1 MFNFKPNSVTGQ
13 LEANFNAK
21 LISIGENFLTNINN
35 VKYKVGTIEFTNAQN
50 KLVQKSARIYEKNLS
65 YGMPVGQSYLC
76 TVSKYQDASGNTQYD
91 IKCSHLQGAQRATSD
106 DFEGVA
112 VTVTSSALAEQAV

>member
-21 LISIGENFLTNINN
+21 LIRIGENFLTNIIG
-35 VKYKVGTIEFTNAQN
+35 VKYKVGMIEFTNS
-50 KLVQKSARIYEKNLS
+50 KGDLVQRNARIYEKNLS

-76 TVSKYQDASGNTQYD
+76 TVSKFQDASGNTQVD
-91 IKCSHLQGAQRATSD
+91 IKCSHLQGAERASID

-112 VTVTSSALAEQAV
+112 VTSSALAEQAI

>member
-21 LISIGENFLTNINN
+21 LLSVGQNFLTNSNGI
-35 VKYKVGTIEFTNAQN
+35 KYKVGTIEFKNAQGA
-50 KLVQKSARIYEKNLS
+50 LIQRSARIYEKNLS

-76 TVSKYQDASGNTQYD
+76 TVSKYQDVSGTTQYD
-91 IKCSHLQGAQRATSD
+91 IKCSHLQGAQRASSD
-106 DFEGVA
+106 DFEGA
-112 VTVTSSALAEQAV
+112 TVTSNALAEQAV

>member
-21 LISIGENFLTNINN
+21 LISIGENFLSNSNG
-35 VKYKVGTIEFTNAQN
+35 VKYKVGMVEFTNAKGELIQR
-50 KLVQKSARIYEKNLS
+50 SARIYEKNLS

-76 TVSKYQDASGNTQYD
+76 TVSKYVDTTGATQYD

-112 VTVTSSALAEQAV
+112 VTSNALAEQAI

>member
-21 LISIGENFLTNINN
+21 LVNIGENFLTNTNG
-35 VKYKVGTIEFTNAQN
+35 VKYKIGTIAFTNA
-50 KLVQKSARIYEKNLS
+50 KGALVQKSARIYERNLS

-76 TVSKYQDASGNTQYD
+76 TVSKFQDASGATQYD
-91 IKCSHLQGAQRATSD
+91 IKCSHLQGAQRATAE
-106 DFEGVA
+106 DFESVA
-112 VTVTSSALAEQAV
+112 VTSNALAEQAI

>member
-21 LISIGENFLTNINN
+21 LISIGENFLTNSNK
-35 VKYKVGTIEFTNAQN
+35 VKYKVGMIEFTNS
-50 KLVQKSARIYEKNLS
+50 KGDLVQRNARIYEKNLS

-76 TVSKYQDASGNTQYD
+76 TVSKYIDSAGATQYD
-91 IKCSHLQGAQRATSD
+91 IKCSHLQGAQRATSE
-106 DFEGVA
+106 DFESVA
-112 VTVTSSALAEQAV
+112 VTSNALAEQAI

>member
-21 LISIGENFLTNINN
+21 LISIGENFLTNSNK
-35 VKYKVGTIEFTNAQN
+35 VKYKVGMIEFTNAKGELIQRI
-50 KLVQKSARIYEKNLS
+50 ARIYEKNLS

-76 TVSKYQDASGNTQYD
+76 TVSKYVDTAGATQYD
-91 IKCSHLQGAQRATSD
+91 IKCSHLQGAQRATAN

-112 VTVTSSALAEQAV
+112 VTSNALAEQAI

>member
-21 LISIGENFLTNINN
+21 LISIGENFLTNTNG
-35 VKYKVGTIEFTNAQN
+35 VKYKVGTIEFTNA
-50 KLVQKSARIYEKNLS
+50 KGALVQKSARIYEKNLS
-65 YGMPVGQSYLC
+65 YGMPVGQSYMC
-76 TVSKYQDASGNTQYD
+76 TVSKYQDANGATQYD

-112 VTVTSSALAEQAV
+112 VTSNALAEQAV

>member
-21 LISIGENFLTNINN
+21 LISIGENFLTNANGS
-35 VKYKVGTIEFTNAQN
+35 KYKVGTIEFKDAKGVLIQRG
-50 KLVQKSARIYEKNLS
+50 ARIYEKNLS

-76 TVSKYQDASGNTQYD
+76 TVSKYQDASGSTQYD

-112 VTVTSSALAEQAV
+112 VTSNALAEQAV

>member
-21 LISIGENFLTNINN
+21 LISLGENFLTNSNK
-35 VKYKVGTIEFTNAQN
+35 VKYKVGMIEFTNS
-50 KLVQKSARIYEKNLS
+50 KGDLVQRNARIYEKNLS

-76 TVSKYQDASGNTQYD
+76 TVSKYIDSAGATQYD
-91 IKCSHLQGAQRATSD
+91 IKCSHLQGAQRATSE
-106 DFEGVA
+106 DFESVA
-112 VTVTSSALAEQAV
+112 VTSNALAEQAI

>member
-21 LISIGENFLTNINN
+21 LIRIGENFLTNTNG
-35 VKYKVGTIEFTNAQN
+35 VKYKVGTIEFTNAKN
-50 KLVQKSARIYEKNLS
+50 IVVQKSARIFEKNLS

-76 TVSKYQDASGNTQYD
+76 TVSKYIDNAGATQYD

-106 DFEGVA
+106 DFEGVTVA
-112 VTVTSSALAEQAV
+112 VTSNALAEQAI

>member
-1 MFNFKPNSVTGQ
+1 MFNFKQNSVTGQ

-21 LISIGENFLTNINN
+21 LINIGQNFLTNINGF
-35 VKYKVGTIEFTNAQN
+35 KYKIGTIEFTNA
-50 KLVQKSARIYEKNLS
+50 KGALVQKSARIHEKNLS

-76 TVSKYQDASGNTQYD
+76 TVSKYQDASGATQYD

-112 VTVTSSALAEQAV
+112 VTSNALAEQAI

>member
-21 LISIGENFLTNINN
+21 LISIGQNFLTNINN

-50 KLVQKSARIYEKNLS
+50 KVVQKSARIYDKNLS

-76 TVSKYQDASGNTQYD
+76 TVSKYQDASGSTQYD
-91 IKCSHLQGAQRATSD
+91 IKCSHLQGAQRATSE

-112 VTVTSSALAEQAV
+112 VTSNALAEQAF

>member
-1 MFNFKPNSVTGQ
+1 MFNFKPNSTTGQ

-21 LISIGENFLTNINN
+21 LISIGENFLTNING

-50 KLVQKSARIYEKNLS
+50 KVVQKSARIYEKNLS

-76 TVSKYQDASGNTQYD
+76 TVSKYIDSAGATQYD

-112 VTVTSSALAEQAV
+112 VASNALAEQAI

>member
-21 LISIGENFLTNINN
+21 LISIGQNFLTNINN

-50 KLVQKSARIYEKNLS
+50 KVVQKGARIYERNLS

-76 TVSKYQDASGNTQYD
+76 TVSKYQDASGSTQYD
-91 IKCSHLQGAQRATSD
+91 IKCSHLQGAERATSE

-112 VTVTSSALAEQAV
+112 VTSNALAGQAI

>member
-21 LISIGENFLTNINN
+21 LISIGENFLTNTNG
-35 VKYKVGTIEFTNAQN
+35 VKYKVGTIEFTNA
-50 KLVQKSARIYEKNLS
+50 KGALVQKSARIFEKNLS
-65 YGMPVGQSYLC
+65 YGMPIGQSYLC
-76 TVSKYQDASGNTQYD
+76 TVSKYQDASGSTQYD
-91 IKCSHLQGAQRATSD
+91 IKCSHLQGAQRATSE

-112 VTVTSSALAEQAV
+112 VTSSALAEQAV

>member
-21 LISIGENFLTNINN
+21 LVSIGQNFLTNINN
-35 VKYKVGTIEFTNAQN
+35 VKYKVGTIEFTNA
-50 KLVQKSARIYEKNLS
+50 KGALVQKSARIYEKNLS
-65 YGMPVGQSYLC
+65 YGMPVGQSYMC
-76 TVSKYQDASGNTQYD
+76 TVSKYQDASGSTQYD

-112 VTVTSSALAEQAV
+112 VTSNALAEQAV

>member
-21 LISIGENFLTNINN
+21 LINIGENFLTNINN
-35 VKYKVGTIEFTNAQN
+35 VKYKVGKIEFTNA
-50 KLVQKSARIYEKNLS
+50 KGALVQKSARIYERNLS

-76 TVSKYQDASGNTQYD
+76 TVSKYIDSAGATQYD
-91 IKCSHLQGAQRATSD
+91 VKCSHLQGAERATSE
-106 DFEGVA
+106 DFESVA
-112 VTVTSSALAEQAV
+112 VTSNALAEQAI

>member
-1 MFNFKPNSVTGQ
+1 MFNFKSNPVTGQ

-21 LISIGENFLTNINN
+21 LVSVGENFLSNSNG

-50 KLVQKSARIYEKNLS
+50 RIVQKSARIYEKNLS

-76 TVSKYQDASGNTQYD
+76 TVSKYTDSTGATQYD

-106 DFEGVA
+106 DFESVA
-112 VTVTSSALAEQAV
+112 VTSNALAEQAI

>member
-1 MFNFKPNSVTGQ
+1 MFNFKPNSKTGQ

-21 LISIGENFLTNINN
+21 LINIGENFLANSNN
-35 VKYKVGTIEFTNAQN
+35 VKYKIGKIEFTNA
-50 KLVQKSARIYEKNLS
+50 KGVLVQKSARIYEKNLS

-76 TVSKYQDASGNTQYD
+76 TVSKYQDTSGATQYD
-91 IKCSHLQGAQRATSD
+91 IKCSHLQGAQRATSE

-112 VTVTSSALAEQAV
+112 VTSNALAEQAI

>member
-21 LISIGENFLTNINN
+21 LISVGENFLTNSNK
-35 VKYKVGTIEFTNAQN
+35 VKYKVGMIEFTNS
-50 KLVQKSARIYEKNLS
+50 KGDLVQRNARIYEKNLS

-76 TVSKYQDASGNTQYD
+76 TVSKYVDTAGATQYD
-91 IKCSHLQGAQRATSD
+91 IKCSHLQGAQRATSE
-106 DFEGVA
+106 DFESVA
-112 VTVTSSALAEQAV
+112 VTSNALAEQAV

>member
-21 LISIGENFLTNINN
+21 LISIGENFLTNSNG
-35 VKYKVGTIEFTNAQN
+35 VKFKVGMVEFTNAKGELIQR
-50 KLVQKSARIYEKNLS
+50 SARIYEKNLS

-76 TVSKYQDASGNTQYD
+76 TVSKYVDTAGATQYD

-112 VTVTSSALAEQAV
+112 VTSNALAEQAI

>member
-21 LISIGENFLTNINN
+21 LISIGENFLTNTNG
-35 VKYKVGTIEFTNAQN
+35 VKYKVGMIEFTNS
-50 KLVQKSARIYEKNLS
+50 KGDLVQRNARIYEKNLS

-76 TVSKYQDASGNTQYD
+76 TVSKYVDNAGATQYD

-112 VTVTSSALAEQAV
+112 ITSNALAEQAI

>member
-21 LISIGENFLTNINN
+21 LISIGENFLTNTNG
-35 VKYKVGTIEFTNAQN
+35 VKYKVGMVEFTNAKGELIQR
-50 KLVQKSARIYEKNLS
+50 SARIFEKNLS

-76 TVSKYQDASGNTQYD
+76 TVSKYIDSAGATQYD
-91 IKCSHLQGAQRATSD
+91 IKCSHLQGAQRATSE

-112 VTVTSSALAEQAV
+112 VTSNALAEQAI

>member
-21 LISIGENFLTNINN
+21 LISIGENFLTNTNG

-50 KLVQKSARIYEKNLS
+50 KVVQKSARIYEKNLS

-76 TVSKYQDASGNTQYD
+76 TVSRYQDASGSTQYD
-91 IKCSHLQGAQRATSD
+91 IKCSHLQGAERATSE

-112 VTVTSSALAEQAV
+112 VTSNALAEQAV

>member
-21 LISIGENFLTNINN
+21 LISIGENFLTNTNG
-35 VKYKVGTIEFTNAQN
+35 VKYKVGMVEFTNVKGELIQR
-50 KLVQKSARIYEKNLS
+50 SARIYEKNLS

-76 TVSKYQDASGNTQYD
+76 TVSKYIDSAGATQYD
-91 IKCSHLQGAQRATSD
+91 IRCSHLQGAQRATSD

-112 VTVTSSALAEQAV
+112 VTSNALAEQAI

>member
-21 LISIGENFLTNINN
+21 LISIGQNFLTNINN

-50 KLVQKSARIYEKNLS
+50 QVVQKSARIYEKNLS
-65 YGMPVGQSYLC
+65 YGMPIGQSYLC
-76 TVSKYQDASGNTQYD
+76 TVSRFIDSAGATQYD

-106 DFEGVA
+106 DFEGA
-112 VTVTSSALAEQAV
+112 TVTLNALAEQAV

>member
-50 KLVQKSARIYEKNLS
+50 KVVQKSARIYEKNLS
-65 YGMPVGQSYLC
+65 YGMSVGQSYLC
-76 TVSKYQDASGNTQYD
+76 TVSRYQDASGSTQYD
-91 IKCSHLQGAQRATSD
+91 IKCSHLQGAQRATSE

-112 VTVTSSALAEQAV
+112 VTSNALAEQAV

>member
-21 LISIGENFLTNINN
+21 LISIGQNFLTNINN

-50 KLVQKSARIYEKNLS
+50 QVVQKSARIYEKNLS

-76 TVSKYQDASGNTQYD
+76 TVSKYIDSAGATQYD

-106 DFEGVA
+106 DFEGA
-112 VTVTSSALAEQAV
+112 TVTLNALAEQAV

>member
-21 LISIGENFLTNINN
+21 LISIGENFLTNING
-35 VKYKVGTIEFTNAQN
+35 VKYKVGMVEFTNVKGELIQR
-50 KLVQKSARIYEKNLS
+50 SARIYEKNLS
-65 YGMPVGQSYLC
+65 YGMTVGQSYLC
-76 TVSKYQDASGNTQYD
+76 TVSKYIDSAGATQYD
-91 IKCSHLQGAQRATSD
+91 VKCSHLQGAQRATSD

-112 VTVTSSALAEQAV
+112 VTSNALAEQAI

>member
-21 LISIGENFLTNINN
+21 LISIGENFLTNTNG

-50 KLVQKSARIYEKNLS
+50 KVVQKSARIYERNLS
-65 YGMPVGQSYLC
+65 YGMPIGQSYLC
-76 TVSKYQDASGNTQYD
+76 TVSRYIDSAGATQYD

-112 VTVTSSALAEQAV
+112 VASNALAEQAI

>member
-21 LISIGENFLTNINN
+21 LISIGENFLTNING
-35 VKYKVGTIEFTNAQN
+35 VKYKVGMIEFTNS
-50 KLVQKSARIYEKNLS
+50 KGDLVQRNARIYEKNLS

-76 TVSKYQDASGNTQYD
+76 TVSKFQDASGNTQVD
-91 IKCSHLQGAQRATSD
+91 IKCSHLQGAERASID

-112 VTVTSSALAEQAV
+112 VTSSALAEQAI

>member
-1 MFNFKPNSVTGQ
+1 MFNFKQNSVTGQ

-21 LISIGENFLTNINN
+21 LISIGENFLTNTNG

-50 KLVQKSARIYEKNLS
+50 KVVQKSARIYEKNLS
-65 YGMPVGQSYLC
+65 YGMTVGQSYLC
-76 TVSKYQDASGNTQYD
+76 TVSKYQDASGSTQYD

-106 DFEGVA
+106 DFESVA
-112 VTVTSSALAEQAV
+112 VTSNALAEQAI

>member
-21 LISIGENFLTNINN
+21 LISIGENFLTNSNGI
-35 VKYKVGTIEFTNAQN
+35 KYKVGVIEFKNAQN
-50 KLVQKSARIYEKNLS
+50 VLIQRSARIYEKNLA

-76 TVSKYQDASGNTQYD
+76 TVSKYLDNSGTTQYD
-91 IKCSHLQGAQRATSD
+91 IKCSHLQGAQRASSG
-106 DFEGVA
+106 DFEGVIVA
-112 VTVTSSALAEQAV
+112 VSTNALAEQAI

>member
-21 LISIGENFLTNINN
+21 LISIGENFLTNTNG

-50 KLVQKSARIYEKNLS
+50 KVVQKSARIYEKNLS

-76 TVSKYQDASGNTQYD
+76 TVSKYQDASGSTQYD
-91 IKCSHLQGAQRATSD
+91 IKCSHLQGAQRASAD
-106 DFEGVA
+106 DFEGVSVA
-112 VTVTSSALAEQAV
+112 VTSNALAEQAI

>member
-21 LISIGENFLTNINN
+21 LISIGENFLTNTNG
-35 VKYKVGTIEFTNAQN
+35 VKYKVGTIEFANAQN
-50 KLVQKSARIYEKNLS
+50 KVVQKSARIYEKNLS

-76 TVSKYQDASGNTQYD
+76 TVSKYIDSAGATQYD
-91 IKCSHLQGAQRATSD
+91 IKCSHLQGAQRATSE
-106 DFEGVA
+106 DFEGVS
-112 VTVTSSALAEQAV
+112 VSVTSNALAEQAI